1 MICDNGIILERK
13 EFKMNYLF
21 DYLKNLFTFYTS
33 KGTRIE
39 EITKSDRIETPL
51 QIINDPGLWKEIA
64 STYNI
69 DTVALFE
76 WHFKNGV
83 VHYFGTRD
91 LKFNLNTL
99 RPSRSSLIQNT
110 LDPGLVLRIQ
120 NNPAYRKFSEENLSF
135 SKCNYC
141 TSFDLT
147 QLQSDY
153 LDYYFNS
160 EYDDRITS
168 DDDFQRLSKEDR
180 VKIIKN
186 RHNEI
191 LNDCR
196 GLRYNM

>member
-21 DYLKNLFTFYTS
+21 DYLKNLFTFNTS

-120 NNPAYRKFSEENLSF
+120 NLS
-135 SKCNYC
+135 
-141 TSFDLT
+141 L
-147 QLQSDY
+147 
-153 LDYYFNS
+153 
-160 EYDDRITS
+160 IH
-168 DDDFQRLSKEDR
+168 
-180 VKIIKN
+180 I
-186 RHNEI
+186 
-191 LNDCR
+191 
-196 GLRYNM
+196 